1 MIAMTSYSGMLTLA
15 TWLDSLR
22 PVTPTLTIRAIL
34 IGVIT
39 LLWVGATLAA
49 GENAIN
55 ALMVLLTILLYL
67 LVPWT
72 AVNLVDYFF
81 VRHGHYAIKDLFR
94 AAGIYGSWGWRG
106 LFAYILGWIVIVP
119 FAALPGIYVGPI
131 AKTLHGIDIAW
142 LISLVTSGLFYYL
155 ASLSFSLESEQAA
168 IAASELE
175 LEGSLRIS
183 AHSITW
189 EESQRLDH
197 PVPQTV
203 AIR

>member
-1 MIAMTSYSGMLTLA
+1 
-15 TWLDSLR
+15 
-22 PVTPTLTIRAIL
+22 LTIRAVL

-55 ALMVLLTILLYL
+55 ALMLLLTVLLYL

-94 AAGIYGSWGWRG
+94 ADGIYGSWGWRG
-106 LFAYILGWIVIVP
+106 LLAYILGWIVIVP

-131 AKTLHGIDIAW
+131 AKKMHGIDIAW
-142 LISLVTSGLFYYL
+142 LISLASAGLFYYL
-155 ASLSFSLESEQAA
+155 ASLSFSPESEQAA
-168 IAASELE
+168 IAASELD
-175 LEGSLRIS
+175 LEGPLRTPSHAIER
-183 AHSITW
+183 
-189 EESQRLDH
+189 EESQPLDGQ
-197 PVPQTV
+197 VAEII